1 MTSHGELWEEISP
14 FPVFCMPN
22 AGLPNED
29 GEYDESPQDM
39 GVVLKQ
45 FADQGWLNV
54 VGGCGTNHD
63 YIAHFNE
70 IRSSFSPREL
80 KYRRG
85 SYVSGIEFLEIDEDS
100 RPILVGERTNIIGS
114 RKFKKMIINNKWE
127 EAAEIG
133 RKQIKGGVKYS
144 MCLANPDRDEKQ
156 ICWTFYPKWLKKLK
170 HPS

>member
-1 MTSHGELWEEISP
+1 MISVTIEPMGTMLAGQSIEAVVTSMSHLSLIGFGMNCSTGPQFMTSHVRTLSEISP

-54 VGGCGTNHD
+54 AGGCCGTNPD

-70 IRSSFSPREL
+70 IRSSFS
-80 KYRRG
+80 
-85 SYVSGIEFLEIDEDS
+85 
-100 RPILVGERTNIIGS
+100 LVN
-114 RKFKKMIINNKWE
+114 
-127 EAAEIG
+127 
-133 RKQIKGGVKYS
+133 
-144 MCLANPDRDEKQ
+144 
-156 ICWTFYPKWLKKLK
+156 
-170 HPS
+170 